1 MIGVVDRIKVA
12 QPQTHLTSTFLGC
25 LTAMTDGD
33 ITAVTG
39 AHWANAL
46 KSGGLTAAIATVAAA
61 VGLRVNNWTRAAL
74 CGVATFGV
82 EMISQS
88 PTYGTSRSDIA
99 QTSLVAAGIATILAL
114 VAGRMFSKYLSK
126 TEENPGWDRA

>member
-1 MIGVVDRIKVA
+1 MNQIINRIKIA

-33 ITAVTG
+33 VTAITG
-39 AHWANAL
+39 DHWVNAL
-46 KSGGLTAAIATVAAA
+46 RSGGFTAAIATVVAT
-61 VGLRVNNWTRAAL
+61 VGLRVNQWTRAAL

-82 EMISQS
+82 EMIAQS
-88 PTYGTSRSDIA
+88 PTYGTSRADIA

-114 VAGRMFSKYLSK
+114 VAGRMFSKLVPTS
-126 TEENPGWDRA
+126 A

>member
-1 MIGVVDRIKVA
+1 MNKVATRIQIA

-33 ITAVTG
+33 VSAITG
-39 AHWANAL
+39 DHWVNAL
-46 KSGGLTAAIATVAAA
+46 RSGGLTAAIATVVAAF
-61 VGLRVNNWTRAAL
+61 GLRVNMWTRAML

-82 EMISQS
+82 EMIAQS

-99 QTSLVAAGIATILAL
+99 QTSLVAAGIATVLAL
-114 VAGRMFSKYLSK
+114 VAGRMFSKILQVA
-126 TEENPGWDRA
+126 EDNPGWDRA